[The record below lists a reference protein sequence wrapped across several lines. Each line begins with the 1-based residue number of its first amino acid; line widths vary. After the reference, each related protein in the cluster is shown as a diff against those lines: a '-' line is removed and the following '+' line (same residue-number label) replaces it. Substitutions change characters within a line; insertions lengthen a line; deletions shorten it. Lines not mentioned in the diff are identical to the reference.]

1 MKHTELVEQIL
12 RDVPQARNSDLLLI
26 VLVWEHYGIT
36 FTKEQL
42 EALKFAPMPEKIT
55 RARRRLQEKGE
66 YLGDPKIMEER
77 YRKFRKM
84 RVPVTANEI
93 NEL

>member
-66 YLGDPKIMEER
+66 YLGDPKVMEQR
-77 YRKFRKM
+77 YRKYGRMKTA
-84 RVPVTANEI
+84 VTSYEI